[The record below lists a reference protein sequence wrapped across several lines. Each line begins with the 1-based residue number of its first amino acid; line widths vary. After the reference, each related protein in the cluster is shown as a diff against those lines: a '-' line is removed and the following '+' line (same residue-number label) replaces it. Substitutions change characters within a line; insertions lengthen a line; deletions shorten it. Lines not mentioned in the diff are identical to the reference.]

1 MKLKTSYLFIFLL
14 WVCAFAACS
23 DEETIQPSITIQE
36 DVEALTLEAKK
47 DSRIDLHFTSTYPWT
62 ASTDTP
68 WLLVSPASGEA
79 GEASLSLLTREDNQ
93 TGDIRNGTVVITSEG
108 IVREIAV
115 RQEAVDVLNVDK
127 LKYDVSADA
136 QELEIAFT
144 TNLNG
149 YKIQIANVTAADM
162 SWVQLKETQTKAL
175 QEDKIIVNVAQNLRM
190 RNRTATFVLQSV
202 DLVTGKVLVQSAAVT
217 LTQASVPIGTS
228 SDYSSDKKAIELQRH
243 TEGNGIPLIFMGD
256 GFLDKDINSGYYLQ
270 VMQKAIEC
278 FFTEEPVKSLR
289 PYFDVWTVTAVSV
302 NNAFGNQYTTRF
314 SCWLE
319 GGGSTGVGGNH
330 DTVAEYASVVPL
342 FRDNPDLFDEATC
355 IVILNTEE
363 YAGTCYFRFVN
374 EQQQIINLAI
384 GYCPMINGMKDDYFR
399 KVITHECIGHG
410 FTKLLDEYSY
420 EEMGRIPES
429 EIAENRAMQAMGW
442 AANVDFTDNRNK
454 VLWSRFLQD
463 SRYQNADNYG
473 ETLGVYEG
481 ACTYW
486 SGAYR
491 PTGESMMRS
500 NIHGFN
506 APSREAIYKRVM
518 KLAYGES
525 WSYDYET
532 FVAFDQAHLPV
543 PSEAETR
550 GTEERK
556 SLKPFAHPVYTDR
569 LISLYK

>member
-1 MKLKTSYLFIFLL
+1 MKFKISYQFIFLL
-14 WVCAFAACS
+14 WMCAFAACS

-36 DVEALTLEAKK
+36 DVEALTLKAEK
-47 DSRIDLHFTSTYPWT
+47 DFRINIHFTSTCPWK
-62 ASTDTP
+62 ASATTP
-68 WLLVSPASGEA
+68 WLQVSPTSGEA
-79 GEASLSLLTREDNQ
+79 GEASLALLTRENNN
-93 TGDIRNGTVVITSEG
+93 TGDVRSGTVVIASEG
-108 IVREIAV
+108 VTREIII
-115 RQEAVDVLNVDK
+115 RQEAMDVLNMDK

-144 TNLNG
+144 TNLDG

-175 QEDKIIVNVAQNLRM
+175 QEGKIVVNVSQNVRM
-190 RNRTATFVLQSV
+190 RSRTVTFVLQGV
-202 DLVTGKVLVQSAAVT
+202 DLVTGEVLVQSAAVSI
-217 LTQASVPIGTS
+217 TQASVPIGTS
-228 SDYSSDKKAIELQRH
+228 SDYSGDKKAIELQHH

-256 GFLDKDINSGYYLQ
+256 GFLDKDVNSGYYLQ
-270 VMQKAIEC
+270 VMQKAMEC

-289 PYFDVWTVTAVSV
+289 LYFDVWAVTAVSV
-302 NNAFGNQYTTRF
+302 NNAFGSQYTTRF

-319 GGGSTGVGGNH
+319 GSGSTGVGGNH

-342 FRDNPDLFDEATC
+342 FQDNPDLFDEATC

-363 YAGTCYFRFVN
+363 YAGTCYFRFVD

-384 GYCPMINGMKDDYFR
+384 GYCPMINGMEDDYFR

-420 EEMGRIPES
+420 QEMGRISEE
-429 EIAENRAMQAMGW
+429 EIAKNRTMQAMGW
-442 AANVDFTDNRNK
+442 AANVDFTGDRNK

-486 SGAYR
+486 NGAYR
-491 PTGESMMRS
+491 PTVESMMRS

-518 KLAYGES
+518 RLAYGEN

-532 FVAFDQAHLPV
+532 FVAFDRDHLPT

-550 GTEERK
+550 GMEEK
-556 SLKPFAHPVYTDR
+556 KPLKPFAPPVYTDVV
-569 LISLYK
+569 ISLHK

>member
-1 MKLKTSYLFIFLL
+1 
-14 WVCAFAACS
+14 
-23 DEETIQPSITIQE
+23 
-36 DVEALTLEAKK
+36 
-47 DSRIDLHFTSTYPWT
+47 
-62 ASTDTP
+62 
-68 WLLVSPASGEA
+68 
-79 GEASLSLLTREDNQ
+79 
-93 TGDIRNGTVVITSEG
+93 
-108 IVREIAV
+108 
-115 RQEAVDVLNVDK
+115 
-127 LKYDVSADA
+127 
-136 QELEIAFT
+136 
-144 TNLNG
+144 
-149 YKIQIANVTAADM
+149 
-162 SWVQLKETQTKAL
+162 
-175 QEDKIIVNVAQNLRM
+175 
-190 RNRTATFVLQSV
+190 
-202 DLVTGKVLVQSAAVT
+202 
-217 LTQASVPIGTS
+217 
-228 SDYSSDKKAIELQRH
+228 
-243 TEGNGIPLIFMGD
+243 
-256 GFLDKDINSGYYLQ
+256 
-270 VMQKAIEC
+270 
-278 FFTEEPVKSLR
+278 
-289 PYFDVWTVTAVSV
+289 
-302 NNAFGNQYTTRF
+302 
-314 SCWLE
+314 
-319 GGGSTGVGGNH
+319 
-330 DTVAEYASVVPL
+330 
-342 FRDNPDLFDEATC
+342 
-355 IVILNTEE
+355 
-363 YAGTCYFRFVN
+363 
-374 EQQQIINLAI
+374 
-384 GYCPMINGMKDDYFR
+384 
-399 KVITHECIGHG
+399 
-410 FTKLLDEYSY
+410 
-420 EEMGRIPES
+420 MGRIPES